1 MYLCRMSMI
10 HENVM
15 IYQLWDGIEKP
26 NQDDRYHYYVGALS
40 PQQAADL
47 ALIGFGYKV
56 PIEWCQKTLF
66 PDETEIIQLYELIE
80 NETGYF
86 KNETPIHG
94 WYELHKFEYI
104 PVKVRH
110 HYIDEILKDLGNQA

>member
-1 MYLCRMSMI
+1 MSMI

-15 IYQLWDGIEKP
+15 IYQIWDGVEKP
-26 NQDDRYHYYVGALS
+26 NQHDRHHYYVGALN

-47 ALIGFGYKV
+47 ALVGFGYKA
-56 PIEWCQKTLF
+56 PIEWFRRTLF

-86 KNETPIHG
+86 KTGMSIQG
-94 WYELHKFEYI
+94 WYELHNFEYV
-104 PVKVRH
+104 PVKVRQY
-110 HYIDEILKDLGNQA
+110 YIDEILKDLKNEG